1 MVDML
6 QSLFNMFRPGSIDW
20 NYRFRIEF
28 LEKINQ
34 FDRLVTIRRINQLNM
49 VRNNLEIVQI
59 S

>member
-6 QSLFNMFRPGSIDW
+6 QSLFNMLRPGSIDW

-34 FDRLVTIRRINQLNM
+34 FDM
-49 VRNNLEIVQI
+49 VRNN
-59 S
+59 